1 MTESEAGEL
10 PIWAR
15 PEPAAR
21 QPRFSRDQI
30 AAAALAIADAEGFEA
45 VTMRRIARAL
55 GAGTMSLYR
64 YIKTRTDLLAL
75 IDDALLGESL
85 VPGDLPADWKQAIAA
100 VARQSRQT
108 FLRHPWA
115 IQVLQGIAAA
125 RGAMPGPNAMR
136 HFEQSLAALATAPFS
151 TTAKLDLLAIVD
163 DYVYGH
169 ILRAA
174 ELTERLRTG
183 TPDPGADPA
192 RQFAEAQ
199 LATGSFPHLAALAGG
214 AAAWAPAGQD
224 RIDERFER
232 GLRLL
237 IEGIAAEGEHA
248 AGPARSGGLLP
259 RA

>member
-1 MTESEAGEL
+1 MEGGSQMAESGAEEV

-30 AAAALAIADAEGFEA
+30 AMAALAIADAEGFEA

-64 YIKTRTDLLAL
+64 YIETRADLIAL

-85 VPGDLPADWKQAIAA
+85 LPGELPADWKQAVAMI
-100 VARQSRQT
+100 ARQSRQT

-115 IQVLQGIAAA
+115 IQVLQGVAAA
-125 RGAMPGPNAMR
+125 KSVMPGPNGMR

-151 TTAKLDLLAIVD
+151 ATAKLDLLAIVD

-174 ELTERLRTG
+174 ELTERLSTG
-183 TPDPGADPA
+183 TQGLAADPA
-192 RQFAEAQ
+192 RKFAQAQ
-199 LATGSFPHLAALAGG
+199 LATGSFPNVAALAGDPV
-214 AAAWAPAGQD
+214 AWALADTD
-224 RIDERFER
+224 RVDERFER
-232 GLRLL
+232 GLQL
-237 IEGIAAEGEHA
+237 IIDGIAADGGEG
-248 AGPARSGGLLP
+248 LP
-259 RA
+259 R

>member
-1 MTESEAGEL
+1 MADSGAEEV

-30 AAAALAIADAEGFEA
+30 ASAALAIADAEGFEA

-64 YIKTRTDLLAL
+64 YIETRADLIAL

-85 VPGDLPADWKQAIAA
+85 VPGELPADWKQAIAMI
-100 VARQSRQT
+100 ARQSRQT

-115 IQVLQGIAAA
+115 IQVLQGVAAA
-125 RGAMPGPNAMR
+125 QGVMPGPNGMR

-151 TTAKLDLLAIVD
+151 ATAKFDLLAIVD

-174 ELTERLRTG
+174 ELSERRNTG
-183 TPDPGADPA
+183 TQDPAADPA
-192 RQFAEAQ
+192 RRFAEAQ
-199 LATGSFPHLAALAGG
+199 LASGSFPNVAALAGDPV
-214 AAAWAPAGQD
+214 ARALADPD
-224 RIDERFER
+224 RVDKRFER
-232 GLRLL
+232 GLQLL
-237 IEGIAAEGEHA
+237 VDGIAAEAEEG
-248 AGPARSGGLLP
+248 RS
-259 RA
+259 R

>member
-1 MTESEAGEL
+1 MAESEAGEL

-30 AAAALAIADAEGFEA
+30 AAAALAIADDEGFEA

-64 YIKTRTDLLAL
+64 YIETKTDLLAL

-85 VPGDLPADWKQAIAA
+85 VPGTLPADWKAA
-100 VARQSRQT
+100 LATVARQSRQA

-115 IQVLQGIAAA
+115 IQVVQGSTAGQGVMA
-125 RGAMPGPNAMR
+125 GPNALR
-136 HFEQSLAALATAPFS
+136 HFEQSLAALASAPL
-151 TTAKLDLLAIVD
+151 TPAAKLDLLGTVD
-163 DYVYGH
+163 DYVFGH
-169 ILRAA
+169 ILRSA
-174 ELTERLRTG
+174 ELTERLRAG
-183 TPDPGADPA
+183 THSAAADAA

-199 LATGSFPHLAALAGG
+199 LATGSFPHVAAMAGDLAATALA
-214 AAAWAPAGQD
+214 AGD
-224 RIDERFER
+224 RVAERFER

-237 IEGIAAEGEHA
+237 IDGFAAEA
-248 AGPARSGGLLP
+248 ALGRTTSP
-259 RA
+259 